1 MRRILFWMHL
11 GAGVVAGVLIVFFSV
26 TGALL
31 AYERPIVHAADQRS
45 YAADPVLPNTVPIPL
60 DELLARAAAALP
72 APVDAVTLY
81 QDVHA
86 PVEIETASR
95 DVYFVDSA
103 LRPSAGSCV
112 AAPSRVLC
120 RGHGVAP
127 LVRVEQRAPRRRN
140 RRKGRGR
147 LVVALS
153 ACLRRLPLAAASLE
167 QHRTARRH
175 GASSPCARAR
185 TQLQLAQSY
194 RFLDRSAA
202 GDRRHDRCDHG
213 LPMRPTRCSSVWP
226 AARCRSAA
234 GTERRAVM
242 MLRNTPCPRISTRPL
257 PRRRA
262 M

>member
-11 GAGVVAGVLIVFFSV
+11 GAGVVAGVLIVYFSV

-31 AYERPIVHAADQRS
+31 AYERPILHAADRRS
-45 YAADPVLPNTVPIPL
+45 YAADPVPPNAVPIPL

-72 APVDAVTLY
+72 APVDAVTIY

-95 DVYFVDSA
+95 DVYFVDPRSGRVQGPVSPR
-103 LRPSAGSCV
+103 LRAFF
-112 AAPSRVLC
+112 A

-127 LVRVEQRAPRRRN
+127 LVRAEQRAPRRRN

-175 GASSPCARAR
+175 GASSPCAGAR
-185 TQLQLAQSY
+185 TQLQLAQGH

-202 GDRRHDRCDHG
+202 GDRGHDRCDHG
-213 LPMRPTRCSSVWP
+213 LPIGQCAALPSRPQP
-226 AARCRSAA
+226 AA
-234 GTERRAVM
+234 G
-242 MLRNTPCPRISTRPL
+242 
-257 PRRRA
+257 PRRERSSA
-262 M
+262 PS